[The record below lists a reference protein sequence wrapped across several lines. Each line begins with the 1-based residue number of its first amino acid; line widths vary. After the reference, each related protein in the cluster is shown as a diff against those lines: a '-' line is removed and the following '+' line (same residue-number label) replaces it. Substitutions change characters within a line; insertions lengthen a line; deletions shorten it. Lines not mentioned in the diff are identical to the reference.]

1 MSKFPQAR
9 YGEMNPMATA
19 KRQINELSDPLLQER
34 KKLMK
39 EQKEMDEGAK
49 KRIGL

>member
-19 KRQINELSDPLLQER
+19 KRRIKESSDPLLQER
-34 KKLMK
+34 KKLIK
-39 EQKEMDEGAK
+39 EQREMDEGIK